1 MPLLASHRWRAPL
14 VLSADTAEKDP
25 PLLSTLRLDRPRHKA
40 LSCLLGLCIT
50 LLLFL
55 VCVNLFLG

>member
-1 MPLLASHRWRAPL
+1 MAGSPL

-25 PLLSTLRLDRPRHKA
+25 PLLSTLFGWIGLGRPSLA
-40 LSCLLGLCIT
+40 FLLGLCIT

>member
-1 MPLLASHRWRAPL
+1 MDAPL
-14 VLSADTAEKDP
+14 VLSADTAENDPALP
-25 PLLSTLRLDRPRHKA
+25 PLRSARPA
-40 LSCLLGLCIT
+40 LSFLLGLCIT